1 MMSQIINSDCDF
13 QATINFVKEHAADDV
28 QRLALE
34 VRKHPEVDAHFALD
48 QIAGR
53 QKSRTKLPSWA
64 EVDALIFPPSVSM
77 EQCSSEATAS
87 YKSSLVSGESLVDL
101 TGGFG
106 VDFSF
111 LANRFSSAVYVERQ
125 EHLCHIA
132 EHNFKVL
139 GLSHVQVVNDDA
151 EHYLATM
158 PVVDLIYLDPARRD
172 GAGNRVFRL
181 DDCTPNVVQLLDLLL
196 TKGRQVMIKLS
207 PMLDVSQALRQL
219 RGVSEVHIV
228 SVAGECKELLL
239 LLSAKHEGDVK
250 IVCVN
255 DGQTFTY
262 RLGEPVV
269 MPMQWSGELPAEG
282 DLYLYEPNASM
293 MKAGCFGQ
301 LAQRYGL
308 QAVAQQSHLF
318 VAERPISDFQGRK
331 FVVNDI
337 TTLNSKELKQKL
349 AGITQA
355 NVAVRNF
362 PLKAAELAKRLRLKD
377 GGSVYIFGTRL
388 ANGKNVL
395 LLCEK
400 ALF

>member
-87 YKSSLVSGESLVDL
+87 YKSSLVSGEFLVDL

-111 LANRFSSAVYVERQ
+111 LADRFSSAVYVERQ

-239 LLSAKHEGDVK
+239 LLSAKQEGDVK

-269 MPMQWSGELPAEG
+269 MPMQWSGKLPAEG

-362 PLKAAELAKRLRLKD
+362 PLKAAELAKRLCLKD

-388 ANGKNVL
+388 TNGKNVL

-400 ALF
+400 APF

>member
-34 VRKHPEVDAHFALD
+34 VRKHPEVDARFALD

-400 ALF
+400 APF

>member
-158 PVVDLIYLDPARRD
+158 PVVDLVYLDPARRD

-269 MPMQWSGELPAEG
+269 MPMQWSGKLPSEG
-282 DLYLYEPNASM
+282 NLYLYEPNASM

-388 ANGKNVL
+388 TNGKNVL

-400 ALF
+400 APF

>member
-64 EVDALIFPPSVSM
+64 EVDDLIFPPSVSM

-87 YKSSLVSGESLVDL
+87 YKSSLVSGEFLVDL

-158 PVVDLIYLDPARRD
+158 SVVDLIYLDPARRD

-239 LLSAKHEGDVK
+239 LLSAKQEGDVK

>member
-13 QATINFVKEHAADDV
+13 QATISFVKEHAADDV

-64 EVDALIFPPSVSM
+64 EVDALIFPPSVSI

-158 PVVDLIYLDPARRD
+158 SVVDLIYLDPARRD

-196 TKGRQVMIKLS
+196 AKGRQVMIKLS

-239 LLSAKHEGDVK
+239 LLSAKQEGNVK

-269 MPMQWSGELPAEG
+269 MPMQWSGKLPAEG
-282 DLYLYEPNASM
+282 NLYLYEPNASM

-388 ANGKNVL
+388 TNGKNVL

>member
-34 VRKHPEVDAHFALD
+34 VRKHPEVDARFALD

-158 PVVDLIYLDPARRD
+158 SVVDLIYLDPARRD

-400 ALF
+400 APF

>member
-64 EVDALIFPPSVSM
+64 EVDDLIFPPSVSM

-87 YKSSLVSGESLVDL
+87 YKSSLVSGEFLVDL

-158 PVVDLIYLDPARRD
+158 SVVDLIYLDPARRD

>member
-1 MMSQIINSDCDF
+1 MSQIINSDSDF

-34 VRKHPEVDAHFALD
+34 VRKHSEVDARFALD

-53 QKSRTKLPSWA
+53 QKSRTKLPSWT
-64 EVDALIFPPSVSM
+64 EVDDLIFPPSVSM

-132 EHNFKVL
+132 EHNFKEL

-158 PVVDLIYLDPARRD
+158 SVVDLIYLDPARRD

-269 MPMQWSGELPAEG
+269 MPMQWSGELPAKG

-388 ANGKNVL
+388 TNGKNVL

-400 ALF
+400 APF

>member
-1 MMSQIINSDCDF
+1 MMSQRINSDCDF

-151 EHYLATM
+151 EQYLATM

-239 LLSAKHEGDVK
+239 LLSAKQEGDVK

-269 MPMQWSGELPAEG
+269 MPMQWSGKLPAEG
-282 DLYLYEPNASM
+282 NLYLYEPNASM

-400 ALF
+400 APF

>member
-34 VRKHPEVDAHFALD
+34 VRKHSEVDARFALD

-181 DDCTPNVVQLLDLLL
+181 DDCTPNVVQLFDLLL

-239 LLSAKHEGDVK
+239 LLSAKQEGDVK

-388 ANGKNVL
+388 TNGKNVL

-400 ALF
+400 APF

>member
-34 VRKHPEVDAHFALD
+34 VRKYPEVDAHFALD

-64 EVDALIFPPSVSM
+64 EVDDLIFPPSVSM

-111 LANRFSSAVYVERQ
+111 LSSRFSRAVYVERQ

-388 ANGKNVL
+388 TNGKNVL

-400 ALF
+400 APF

>member
-64 EVDALIFPPSVSM
+64 EVYDLIFPPSVSM

-87 YKSSLVSGESLVDL
+87 YKSSLVSGEFLVDL

-139 GLSHVQVVNDDA
+139 GLSHAQVVNDDA

-158 PVVDLIYLDPARRD
+158 PVVDLVYLDPARRD

-181 DDCTPNVVQLLDLLL
+181 DDCTPNVVQLLEVLLA
-196 TKGRQVMIKLS
+196 KARQEMIKLS

>member
-34 VRKHPEVDAHFALD
+34 VRKHPEVDARFALD

-219 RGVSEVHIV
+219 SGVSEVHIV

-388 ANGKNVL
+388 TNGKNVL

-400 ALF
+400 APF

>member
-1 MMSQIINSDCDF
+1 MMSQILNSDCDF

-53 QKSRTKLPSWA
+53 QKSWTKLPSWA

-77 EQCSSEATAS
+77 EQSSSEATAS

-388 ANGKNVL
+388 TNGKNVL

-400 ALF
+400 APF

>member
-13 QATINFVKEHAADDV
+13 QATINFVKEHAANDV

-34 VRKHPEVDAHFALD
+34 VRKYPEVDAHFALD

-64 EVDALIFPPSVSM
+64 EVDDLIFPPSVSM

-87 YKSSLVSGESLVDL
+87 YKSSLVSGELLVDL

-139 GLSHVQVVNDDA
+139 GLSHVQVVNDNA

-400 ALF
+400 APF

>member
-34 VRKHPEVDAHFALD
+34 VRKYPEVDAHFALD

-64 EVDALIFPPSVSM
+64 EVDDLIFPPSVSM

-139 GLSHVQVVNDDA
+139 GLSHVQVVNDNA

-196 TKGRQVMIKLS
+196 TKGRHVMIKLS

-337 TTLNSKELKQKL
+337 TTLNSKKLKQKL

-388 ANGKNVL
+388 TNGKNVL

-400 ALF
+400 APF

>member
-1 MMSQIINSDCDF
+1 MMSQIINRDCDF

-388 ANGKNVL
+388 TNGKNVL

-400 ALF
+400 APF

>member
-87 YKSSLVSGESLVDL
+87 YKSSLVSGEFLVDL

-111 LANRFSSAVYVERQ
+111 LASRFSSAVYVERQ

-151 EHYLATM
+151 EHCLATM

-308 QAVAQQSHLF
+308 QAVAHQSHLF

-388 ANGKNVL
+388 TNGKNVL

-400 ALF
+400 APF

>member
-1 MMSQIINSDCDF
+1 MMSQIINSDSDF

-64 EVDALIFPPSVSM
+64 EVDDLIFPPSVSM

-111 LANRFSSAVYVERQ
+111 LASRFSRAVYVERQ

-400 ALF
+400 APF

>member
-64 EVDALIFPPSVSM
+64 EVDDLIFPPSVSM

-111 LANRFSSAVYVERQ
+111 LASRFSCAVYVERQ

-139 GLSHVQVVNDDA
+139 GLSHVQVVNADA

-158 PVVDLIYLDPARRD
+158 SVVDLTYLDPARRD

-196 TKGRQVMIKLS
+196 AKARQVMIKLS

-301 LAQRYGL
+301 LTQHYGL
-308 QAVAQQSHLF
+308 QTVAQQSHLF

-400 ALF
+400 APF

>member
-34 VRKHPEVDAHFALD
+34 VRKHPEVDARFALD

-87 YKSSLVSGESLVDL
+87 YKSSQVSGESLVDL

-111 LANRFSSAVYVERQ
+111 LASRFSRAVYVERQ

-158 PVVDLIYLDPARRD
+158 PAVDLIYLDPARRD

-239 LLSAKHEGDVK
+239 LLSAKHEGDLK

-400 ALF
+400 APF

>member
-64 EVDALIFPPSVSM
+64 EVDDLIFPPSVSM

-87 YKSSLVSGESLVDL
+87 YKSSLVSGEFLVDL

-158 PVVDLIYLDPARRD
+158 SVVDLIYLDPARRD

-388 ANGKNVL
+388 TNGKNVL

-400 ALF
+400 APF

>member
-13 QATINFVKEHAADDV
+13 QATINFVKEYAADDV

-111 LANRFSSAVYVERQ
+111 LASRFSRAVYVERQ

-139 GLSHVQVVNDDA
+139 GLRHVQVVNDDA
-151 EHYLATM
+151 EHCLATM

-239 LLSAKHEGDVK
+239 LLSAKQEGDVK

-308 QAVAQQSHLF
+308 QAVAHQSHLF

-388 ANGKNVL
+388 TNGKNVL

>member
-64 EVDALIFPPSVSM
+64 GVDALIFPPSVSL

-111 LANRFSSAVYVERQ
+111 LASRFSRAVYVERQ

-132 EHNFKVL
+132 EHNFKEL

-158 PVVDLIYLDPARRD
+158 PVFDLIYLDPARRD

-196 TKGRQVMIKLS
+196 AKARQVMIKLS
-207 PMLDVSQALRQL
+207 PMLDVSQALRQM
-219 RGVSEVHIV
+219 RSVSEVHIV

-400 ALF
+400 APF

>member
-13 QATINFVKEHAADDV
+13 LATINFVREHAADDV

-34 VRKHPEVDAHFALD
+34 VRKYPEVDAHFALD

-53 QKSRTKLPSWA
+53 QKSRTKLPSWTK
-64 EVDALIFPPSVSM
+64 VDDLIFPPSVSM
-77 EQCSSEATAS
+77 EQCSSESTAH
-87 YKSSLVSGESLVDL
+87 YKSSLVSGETLVDL

-106 VDFSF
+106 VDISF
-111 LANRFSSAVYVERQ
+111 LASRFSRAVYVERQ

-132 EHNFKVL
+132 RHNFETL
-139 GLSHVQVVNDDA
+139 GLQHVSVVNDDA
-151 EHYLATM
+151 EHYLEMM
-158 PVVDLIYLDPARRD
+158 PMVDLIYIDPARRD

-181 DDCTPNVVQLLDLLL
+181 DDCTPNVVQLHDLLL
-196 TKGRQVMIKLS
+196 AKARQVMIKLS

-219 RGVSEVHIV
+219 SDVNEVHIV

-239 LLSAKHEGDVK
+239 MLSAKHEGYVK
-250 IVCVN
+250 VVCVN

-262 RLGEPVV
+262 MLGDPVAAPA
-269 MPMQWSGELPAEG
+269 MWGGELLVDGA
-282 DLYLYEPNASM
+282 LYLYEPNASM

-308 QAVAQQSHLF
+308 QSVAQQSHLF
-318 VAERPISDFQGRK
+318 VAEMPISDFQGRK
-331 FVVNDI
+331 FVVKDI
-337 TTLNSKELKQKL
+337 SSLNSKELKQRL
-349 AGITQA
+349 AGVTQA

-377 GGSVYIFGTRL
+377 GGNIYIFGTRL

-400 ALF
+400 AQF

>member
-64 EVDALIFPPSVSM
+64 EVDDLIFPPSVSM

-139 GLSHVQVVNDDA
+139 GLSHVQVVNDNA

-196 TKGRQVMIKLS
+196 TKGRHVMIKLS

-301 LAQRYGL
+301 LTQHYGL

-400 ALF
+400 APF

>member
-1 MMSQIINSDCDF
+1 MMSQIINSDSDF
-13 QATINFVKEHAADDV
+13 QATIDFVKEHAADDV

-64 EVDALIFPPSVSM
+64 EVDDLIFPPLVSM

-111 LANRFSSAVYVERQ
+111 LASRFSRAVYVERQ

-172 GAGNRVFRL
+172 GTGNRVFRL

-388 ANGKNVL
+388 TNGKNVL

-400 ALF
+400 APF

>member
-34 VRKHPEVDAHFALD
+34 VRKHPEVDAHFALY

-111 LANRFSSAVYVERQ
+111 LASRFSSAVYVERQ

-400 ALF
+400 APF

>member
-269 MPMQWSGELPAEG
+269 MPMQWSGELPADG

-388 ANGKNVL
+388 TNGKNVL

-400 ALF
+400 APF

>member
-1 MMSQIINSDCDF
+1 MSQIINSDCDF

-64 EVDALIFPPSVSM
+64 EVDDLIFPPSVSM

-87 YKSSLVSGESLVDL
+87 YKSSLVSGEFLVDL

-139 GLSHVQVVNDDA
+139 GLSHVQVVNDNA

-337 TTLNSKELKQKL
+337 TTLNSKKLKQKL

-400 ALF
+400 APF

>member
-1 MMSQIINSDCDF
+1 MVSQIINSDCDF

-318 VAERPISDFQGRK
+318 VAERPISGFQGRK

-388 ANGKNVL
+388 TNGKNVL

-400 ALF
+400 APF

>member
-111 LANRFSSAVYVERQ
+111 LASRFSSAVYVERQ

-318 VAERPISDFQGRK
+318 VAERPILDFQGRK

-388 ANGKNVL
+388 TNGKNVL

-400 ALF
+400 APF

>member
-34 VRKHPEVDAHFALD
+34 VRKHPEVDAHFALY

-111 LANRFSSAVYVERQ
+111 LASRFSSAVYVERQ

-181 DDCTPNVVQLLDLLL
+181 DDCTPNVVQLLDLLV

-400 ALF
+400 APF

>member
-151 EHYLATM
+151 EHYLETM

-308 QAVAQQSHLF
+308 QAVAQHSHLF
-318 VAERPISDFQGRK
+318 VAERPILDFQGRK

-388 ANGKNVL
+388 TNGKNVL

-400 ALF
+400 APF

>member
-181 DDCTPNVVQLLDLLL
+181 DDCTPNVVQLFDLLL

-239 LLSAKHEGDVK
+239 LLSAKQEGDVK

-388 ANGKNVL
+388 TNGKNVL

-400 ALF
+400 APF

>member
-1 MMSQIINSDCDF
+1 MSQIINSDCDF

-34 VRKHPEVDAHFALD
+34 VRKYPEVDAHFALD

-64 EVDALIFPPSVSM
+64 EVDDLIFPPSVSM

-87 YKSSLVSGESLVDL
+87 YKSSLVSGELLVDL

-139 GLSHVQVVNDDA
+139 GLSHVQVVNDNA

-400 ALF
+400 APF